1 MLRWGSH
8 PLYALAVLSMLTYVL
23 FGVSYGFAAA
33 AQPGQLQAYLIS
45 RAVSH
50 GWRRTLPAVFAPLL
64 SDLPVI
70 VLVLLVLT
78 RVPPLMVRL
87 LRLVGGVFL
96 LYLAAD
102 AIRGWRAND
111 AQQHLPEIPAHRT
124 FIEAVFVNLLNPNP
138 YLGWALVLG
147 PWLLD
152 AWGKSPSFGMALLAA
167 FYSTL
172 VVASGTM
179 VVLFSLARALGP
191 RVTRWLLGLSG
202 IALGVFG
209 VWQIWAGAATA
220 W

>member
-1 MLRWGSH
+1 
-8 PLYALAVLSMLTYVL
+8 MLTYVL

-45 RAVSH
+45 RAVST

-78 RVPPLMVRL
+78 RVPPAMVSG

-102 AIRGWRAND
+102 AIRRWRRRDGEAP
-111 AQQHLPEIPAHRT
+111 LPDVPAHRT

-147 PWLLD
+147 PWLLE
-152 AWGKSPSFGMALLAA
+152 ALERSSATGVALLGA

-172 VVASGTM
+172 VVASGAM

-191 RVTRWLLGLSG
+191 GVARWMLLLSG

-209 VWQIWAGAATA
+209 VWQLCAGARAVL
-220 W
+220 